1 MVGLRR
7 VGGLADGSHSPV
19 LYIIFRYKTGNYHMQ
34 ARFGQAGIDR
44 DSFMGLRRMDLAY
57 QTLSNLLAIK

>member
-1 MVGLRR
+1 MIGLRR

-44 DSFMGLRRMDLAY
+44 DSFMGLRRMDLA
-57 QTLSNLLAIK
+57 